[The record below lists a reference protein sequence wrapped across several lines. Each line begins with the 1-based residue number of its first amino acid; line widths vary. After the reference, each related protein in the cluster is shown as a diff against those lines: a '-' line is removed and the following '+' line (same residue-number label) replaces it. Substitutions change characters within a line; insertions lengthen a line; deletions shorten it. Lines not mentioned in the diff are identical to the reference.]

1 MPVDNTQQ
9 FGGSLF
15 DQVSLILLDAVV
27 LELARNIPDAH
38 QRMYYRHADFQ

>member
-1 MPVDNTQQ
+1 MPVEKTQQ

-15 DQVSLILLDAVV
+15 EQVSLILLDAIV

-38 QRMYYRHADFQ
+38 QRMHYRHGNLQ